1 MLGRLMS
8 QMAIVQEK
16 QIHAQ
21 NKMQDAKSDVE
32 RTEASHSEA
41 FLGGFSAGLESALRL
56 MFGTILDVDDF
67 LRQAEIDPI
76 GKVILDEILDPDDD

>member
-1 MLGRLMS
+1 MLGKLMS

-21 NKMQDAKSDVE
+21 NRIAEGDHEIAPHD
-32 RTEASHSEA
+32 EA

-56 MFGTILDVDDF
+56 MFGTILDVDDL

-76 GKVILDEILDPDDD
+76 GKEVINEILDPHDD